1 MSKCVNCLKEISEK
15 EVFCLTC
22 HEEVLECAKNQIADL
37 EAKLA
42 ESEKKAYSRGH
53 SQRDIA
59 NEIKLNALK
68 KDVANKEKRIA
79 ELKQQLA
86 EKEEQLKEELIEK
99 KGLERALSACNR
111 QNDEFAEMIKKLVS
125 EKEELKQQLAEKEK
139 SLSIK
144 SVVRTLMKDN
154 NLNCTFRDK
163 TNAQIQQCGDVYN
176 SNYGYFNFEDD
187 YDESLNNKIDN
198 RFDITSIDLT
208 NQDKISFAVEQLEQ
222 LKKLCQEKFNW
233 WENSEWEGD
242 IYDKSDVSNAYFD
255 IEANVDNQIEELKKE
270 MK

>member
-1 MSKCVNCLKEISEK
+1 
-15 EVFCLTC
+15 
-22 HEEVLECAKNQIADL
+22 
-37 EAKLA
+37 
-42 ESEKKAYSRGH
+42 
-53 SQRDIA
+53 
-59 NEIKLNALK
+59 
-68 KDVANKEKRIA
+68 
-79 ELKQQLA
+79 
-86 EKEEQLKEELIEK
+86 
-99 KGLERALSACNR
+99 
-111 QNDEFAEMIKKLVS
+111 
-125 EKEELKQQLAEKEK
+125 
-139 SLSIK
+139 
-144 SVVRTLMKDN
+144 MKDN

-187 YDESLNNKIDN
+187 YDESLNNNNDN

-255 IEANVDNQIEELKKE
+255 IEANVDNQIKQLKEGK
-270 MK
+270 